1 MSEIRLTLPDIL
13 PRAADNSEKTDLAE
27 FIRLRTLELKEQGF
41 DHGQA
46 SGRAYLERRIQDWPH
61 AWGDSLHILLYGEFN
76 PPERDIE
83 FPSLGIT
90 VYHEKVED
98 SIFKRAH
105 LVLRGEVKVNARNI
119 DGVIDAIR
127 RINTL
132 LGAIILESWGN
143 NALGWWSS
151 VIHGW
156 SLLGFHFNFSPAP
169 TERIIEGVLRLPP
182 QVRRKIDAALYW
194 VREPKN
200 LGQDYYRSELL
211 RLYAAHWSAFEC
223 LVEAV
228 NILRPREKLS
238 KTDKQRLID
247 EFLGG
252 RGGKLTSNDVQECYH
267 EIVNPGLVGNASHA
281 LRICFRD
288 EAEGYISECF
298 RRADRHNRLYDIRNA
313 INHGEIDAEHPE
325 ELLRIESR
333 LQKLWFIVWR
343 MFGCL
348 IPFYAPVDPD
358 IAADKAKKKDDDQST
373 SAV

>member
-1 MSEIRLTLPDIL
+1 MSEIRLTLADIL
-13 PRAADNSEKTDLAE
+13 PREDANSERTDLAE

-46 SGRAYLERRIQDWPH
+46 SGRAYLERRIQDWPR
-61 AWGDSLHILLYGEFN
+61 AWGDDLHILLYGEFN
-76 PPERDIE
+76 PPGSDLE

-90 VYHEKVED
+90 IYQEKVEP
-98 SIFKRAH
+98 STFKSAH
-105 LVLRGEVKVNARNI
+105 LVLKGKVKVNEKNI

-127 RINTL
+127 RINIL
-132 LGAIILESWGN
+132 LGAIVLESWGN

-151 VIHGW
+151 VTHGW
-156 SLLGFHFNFSPAP
+156 QTLGVHFSFSPTP
-169 TERIIEGVLRLPP
+169 TERIIEEILKLPP
-182 QVRRKIDAALYW
+182 PVRRRIDAALYW

-200 LGQDYYRSELL
+200 LRQTYYRSELL
-211 RLYAAHWSAFEC
+211 RLYAAHWNAFEC

-228 NILRPREKLS
+228 NIIRPREKQS
-238 KTDKQRLID
+238 KGDKQRLID
-247 EFLGG
+247 EFLGA
-252 RGGKLTSNDVQECYH
+252 RGGRLTSNDVQKCYH
-267 EIVNPGLVGNASHA
+267 EIVNPGLVANASHA
-281 LRICFRD
+281 LRVCFRD

-358 IAADKAKKKDDDQST
+358 IAAEKAKKKDDDQST
-373 SAV
+373 SA